1 MENKKIVLAYSGG
14 LDTSIITTWLVQN
27 GFEVICLLV
36 DLGQKVEDVEELKQK
51 ALNCGAS
58 KSVVLDLKEEFVKE
72 YVFEVM
78 KWNAKYEGEYLL
90 GTSVARPLIAKAQ
103 VQIAEQEGAQWLSH
117 GATGKGN
124 DQVRFEMGYYA
135 LKPDVKVYAPWKDP
149 KFLEKFPGRK
159 EMIDFAEENNIPI
172 KATNEQPW
180 SSDENLLHISFEA
193 GMLEDPW
200 TKPLD
205 EMYEFSKTP
214 QNAPDQTTELFLD
227 FEDGLP
233 VSLNGE
239 KLSPAEMLHKL
250 NEIGGENGIG
260 QLDMVENRFVGMK
273 SRGVYETPGGT
284 ILWKAHKAMESIT
297 MDRDLMHLRDSLM
310 PEFAKMVYN
319 GFWFCAKMKA
329 MQKLI
334 AQSQKK
340 VTGTVRLDLYK
351 GNVRI
356 TGRKSDYSLYDDK
369 IASMDDDG
377 GAYNQEDA
385 IGFIKL
391 NALPQRVE
399 AAKRG
404 GLYL

>member
-1 MENKKIVLAYSGG
+1 MKNKKIVLAYSGG
-14 LDTSIITTWLVQN
+14 LDTSIITTWLAEN
-27 GFEVICLLV
+27 DFEVICLLV
-36 DLGQKVEDVEELKQK
+36 DIGQKVEDIAELKQK

-58 KSVVLDLKEEFVKE
+58 KSIVLDLKEEFVQN
-72 YVFEVM
+72 YVFEAM

-103 VQIAEQEGAQWLSH
+103 VEIAKQENAQWLSH

-124 DQVRFEMGYYA
+124 DQVRFEMAYYA
-135 LKPDVKVYAPWKDP
+135 LKPDVKIYAPWKDP
-149 KFLEKFPGRK
+149 KFLAEFPGRK
-159 EMIDFAEENNIPI
+159 EMIEYATKHNIPI
-172 KATNEQPW
+172 KATKDKPW

-205 EMYEFSKTP
+205 EMFEFSKTP
-214 QNAPDQTTELFLD
+214 QQAPDKTTEIFLE
-227 FEDGLP
+227 FEKGLP

-239 KLSPAEMLHKL
+239 KFSPAEMLHKL

-284 ILWKAHKAMESIT
+284 ILWQAHKAIESIT
-297 MDRDLMHLRDSLM
+297 MDRDLMHLRDSFM

-319 GFWFCAKMKA
+319 GFWFCSKMNA
-329 MQKLI
+329 LQKFI
-334 AQSQKK
+334 EESQKNI
-340 VTGTVRLDLYK
+340 TGTVRLDLYK
-351 GNVRI
+351 GNVRV
-356 TGRKSDYSLYDDK
+356 TGRKSDFSLYDDK

-391 NALPQRVE
+391 NALPQRVQ
-399 AAKRG
+399 AAKG
-404 GLYL
+404 FNF